1 MILLERKS
9 DVQNARHSNVDKI
22 IQKLLIPLA
31 LAVCQQEQMKDFE
44 FDQMLVDRNC
54 IQRSFEDNYLHFSA
68 CLVWATKATYNFI
81 FGLPSIIF

>member
-22 IQKLLIPLA
+22 IQKLLIPLV
-31 LAVCQQEQMKDFE
+31 LAACQQEQMKDFK
-44 FDQMLVDRNC
+44 FDQILVDRNC

-68 CLVWATKATYNFI
+68 CLVWATKATYNFN
-81 FGLPSIIF
+81 FGLSSIIF

>member
-44 FDQMLVDRNC
+44 FDQILVDRNC

-68 CLVWATKATYNFI
+68 CLVWAAKATYNFI
-81 FGLPSIIF
+81 FGLSSIIF